1 MVQTA
6 AASETTKKRKTTAPP
21 GDYVCMIC
29 KKPGHWIQ
37 QCPEK
42 TKANKRRKK
51 NNAGGKV
58 HIHIPGV
65 DPSQSDIDK
74 ARELQK
80 IPPPN
85 CFCGV
90 PSRLKKVKKSSAGDD
105 SRAIGCYFFFCSK
118 QKRDDS
124 KCRFARPVEDELKPK
139 KDRLCTFFA
148 KNGKCKKGDKC
159 LFSHD
164 LSLKKTENDGT
175 NNDNS
180 APKVIEEQ
188 SSCKTCPEEESSD
201 IKADKDKDESNNT
214 NGSGDSSSSAVSSDS
229 DSSSSSSSSD
239 SDSDSSSE
247 SDSD

>member
-6 AASETTKKRKTTAPP
+6 ATSDRCTKLKKRKSTTPP
-21 GDYVCMIC
+21 GDYVCLIC
-29 KKPGHWIQ
+29 KQPGHWIQ

-42 TKANKRRKK
+42 TKSNKRRKK
-51 NNAGGKV
+51 NNPGGKV

-65 DPSQSDIDK
+65 DPSQSDIDR

-85 CFCGV
+85 CFCGI
-90 PSRLKKVKKSSAGDD
+90 PSRLKKVKKSSTGEH

-124 KCRFARPVEDELKPK
+124 KCRFARPVEDEVKPK
-139 KDRLCTFFA
+139 KERLCAFFA

-164 LSLKKTENDGT
+164 LSLKKKENGTDENDK
-175 NNDNS
+175 NS
-180 APKVIEEQ
+180 APEVSEEQ
-188 SSCKTCPEEESSD
+188 KKTKTEMDNHDENDANASDGYSSSAVSSD
-201 IKADKDKDESNNT
+201 SDGDDDS
-214 NGSGDSSSSAVSSDS
+214 DSSSSSSDS
-229 DSSSSSSSSD
+229 DSSSSSSCD
-239 SDSDSSSE
+239 SD
-247 SDSD
+247 